1 MDPDVSDSGNDSKFD
16 PLPILGSRETPVK
29 SEGQVIVVSTPS
41 STSSYGI
48 PFSHQLRTMD
58 GQAID
63 IGQLSMLNSQSLQ
76 LSSVVGGSGLGEIT
90 IMGTLMAS
98 QAGDG
103 NQINLVPTVSLDS
116 NETDENQVINGEQNY
131 AFTPIQNVFNVIG
144 IPQGGDSSEMYTTNI
159 NCDQMPSQCS
169 PETTLNEEVKV
180 ANEEASGMS
189 ESGNVVQNVQLSWQ
203 EASSM
208 RSSNIQLV
216 IPEEI
221 AALESAS
228 PSDAVSSKFH
238 QNAEMNKLTNLKY
251 VSLLSSKTDDKIK
264 TDRTQPGA
272 PGYAGSSGGGPSEE
286 EGRRQMEDHLPID
299 TGDLE
304 KKSKNQVT
312 PVYSITVAVFLALS
326 LSLSLSILG
335 RGGRC

>member
-41 STSSYGI
+41 FTSSYGI

-98 QAGDG
+98 QSGDG

-116 NETDENQVINGEQNY
+116 NETDENQVINAEQNY

-159 NCDQMPSQCS
+159 NCDQTLPSQCS
-169 PETTLNEEVKV
+169 PEATLNEEVKV
-180 ANEEASGMS
+180 TNLEASGMN

-228 PSDAVSSKFH
+228 PSDAVPSKFH
-238 QNAEMNKLTNLKY
+238 QNAEVNRLTNLKY
-251 VSLLSSKTDDKIK
+251 VSLLSSKSDDKVK
-264 TDRTQPGA
+264 ADRNEPGA
-272 PGYAGSSGGGPSEE
+272 PGYAGSSGGGPSGG
-286 EGRRQMEDHLPID
+286 EGRRQVEDHLPID

-312 PVYSITVAVFLALS
+312 PVYSITVTVYLAFS
-326 LSLSLSILG
+326 
-335 RGGRC
+335 